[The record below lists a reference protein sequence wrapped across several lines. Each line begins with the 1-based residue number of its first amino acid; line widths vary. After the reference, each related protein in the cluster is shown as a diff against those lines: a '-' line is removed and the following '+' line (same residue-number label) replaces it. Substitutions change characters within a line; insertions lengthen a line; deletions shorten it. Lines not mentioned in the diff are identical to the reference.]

1 MNHLESS
8 NSENVHIITS
18 QLKTLSAT
26 QELRGS
32 ERSQVKLLTA
42 SLSACLPTRVSV
54 SLSACMYITSPLS
67 CCLSVCLSVGPRL
80 GCNHSSP
87 LFTGSA
93 LEKKGGKEFTEA
105 LQELKKKNGP
115 LEVAG
120 GKCAEQMMS

>member
-1 MNHLESS
+1 MHHLSS
-8 NSENVHIITS
+8 F
-18 QLKTLSAT
+18 L
-26 QELRGS
+26 
-32 ERSQVKLLTA
+32 
-42 SLSACLPTRVSV
+42 
-54 SLSACMYITSPLS
+54 
-67 CCLSVCLSVGPRL
+67 LSVGTRL

-120 GKCAEQMMS
+120 GKCREQMMS